1 MIDINKLLESKSIEI
16 SFTQVIVDKNFVKSF
31 RKENNLTQAALANI
45 IGVTKK
51 TIEKWEQGVNKV
63 GGSSAVLLKL
73 LNDNPEL
80 ISQLYQVKD
89 VSGKKSEVDEFE
101 PIAST
106 TIETISKSYK
116 TPIIAFPMVA
126 MFGWR

>member
-106 TIETISKSYK
+106 TIETISKSHK